1 MTDQVVMPPAS
12 LSAAAEMRPG
22 PRIARKMASR
32 LRPMRPTSRR
42 PTLRGDCA
50 IEASSTE
57 DPRQALLPGERKHQI
72 DGIVDGDDSVELALV
87 VNDGQGE
94 QVVLGDHVGD
104 HFFGRRGEHGD
115 RVLRH
120 EVADLLVW
128 RRGEQVAQRE
138 HAAQLLGAVDHVD
151 VVDGLYVPVSYTH
164 LRAHETGR
172 NLVCRLLL

>member
-72 DGIVDGDDSVELALV
+72 DGIVDGDDAVELALV

-94 QVVLGDHVGD
+94 LHGIITIDDAIDLVLP
-104 HFFGRRGEHGD
+104 
-115 RVLRH
+115 L
-120 EVADLLVW
+120 AW
-128 RRGEQVAQRE
+128 KK
-138 HAAQLLGAVDHVD
+138 
-151 VVDGLYVPVSYTH
+151 
-164 LRAHETGR
+164 
-172 NLVCRLLL
+172 RLPR